1 MRIRVVNRSNSATQH
16 ITLTISMSDAD
27 DFLTSWVLEN
37 VNARLYDDTHTA
49 ERLAAECLREAKRE
63 NLSEA
68 DVISAAGGGLA
79 AFMLTE
85 LNRAV
90 DDRVARDKS

>member
-1 MRIRVVNRSNSATQH
+1 VATDV
-16 ITLTISMSDAD
+16 SK
-27 DFLTSWVLEN
+27 FLQWWVLEN
-37 VNARLYDDTHTA
+37 VNATLYDDTHTA

-68 DVISAAGGGLA
+68 DVISAAGGDLNAYMLA
-79 AFMLTE
+79 E

-90 DDRVARDKS
+90 DQEVEDKVARDKS